1 MKTGGDIF
9 LSSRE
14 SRKVYVME
22 QVLKGVMTASC
33 AAISL
38 NLSKRQI
45 FRLKG
50 KMKTQGI
57 SALVHGN
64 RERKPAHT
72 IPDDLRNLIRQKAK
86 DDYRGTSCA
95 HMTELLLEHDGI
107 SVSSKSV
114 IRILK
119 NADMPLRHKH
129 KSPAKHRSR
138 PRKDLFGQMVQVDA
152 SPYDW
157 LSDGRMLSLHGAID
171 DATSRV
177 LSLWLCEHECGMGY
191 FKVLEQVIK
200 QHGVPA
206 SLLSDRHTIFVSP
219 NSSRMSVQDELM
231 GVDEPLTQFGHSLS
245 LLDISHSRAR
255 SPQSKGRME
264 RLWGT
269 LQTRLPVELSLN
281 RCLSIDQANLF
292 LADPF
297 IARHNNRFAVDPNST
312 GSAFSPAPDDRS
324 LELIL
329 AWRHQRKASSGS
341 VISFEGRHFQLLS
354 SSGRIAPLR
363 PKDHVTV
370 VKTLSGA
377 LKAVFNDQIFELVTA
392 PERTTQIPASK
403 AIETVAAAP
412 LKHSIPASDHPWRKY
427 PKPLE
432 IQGDENR
439 SVINRILALS
449 NGFLP
454 ENPI

>member
-1 MKTGGDIF
+1 
-9 LSSRE
+9 
-14 SRKVYVME
+14 ME

-50 KMKTQGI
+50 KMKTKGI

-119 NADMPLRHKH
+119 NADIPLRHKH

-231 GVDEPLTQFGHSLS
+231 GVDEPLTHFGHSLS
-245 LLDISHSRAR
+245 LLGINHSRAR

-281 RCLSIDQANLF
+281 RCISIDQANLF
-292 LADPF
+292 LADTF
-297 IARHNNRFAVDPNST
+297 VDRHNQRFAVEADSA

-370 VKTLSGA
+370 VKTLSGS
-377 LKAVFNDQIFELVTA
+377 LKAVSNDQVFNLTPA
-392 PERTTQIPASK
+392 PERNTQISTSKTRKAEASVPKRPFVPASN
-403 AIETVAAAP
+403 
-412 LKHSIPASDHPWRKY
+412 HPWRKY
-427 PKPLE
+427 PNPLG
-432 IQGDENR
+432 IQNDQNR
-439 SVINRILALS
+439 TLINRILATSDEYL
-449 NGFLP
+449 N
-454 ENPI
+454 ENPF

>member
-9 LSSRE
+9 LNTRE

-33 AAISL
+33 AAVSL

-50 KMKTQGI
+50 KMKRQGL

-72 IPDDLRNLIRQKAK
+72 IPENLRQIIEQKAK
-86 DDYRGTSCA
+86 GDYKGTSCA
-95 HMTELLLEHDGI
+95 HMKELLLEHDGI

-119 NADMPLRHKH
+119 SAAVPLRHKH

-177 LSLWLCEHECGMGY
+177 LGLWLCEHECGMGY
-191 FKVLEQVIK
+191 FKVLEQIIDLW
-200 QHGVPA
+200 GVPSA
-206 SLLSDRHTIFVSP
+206 LLSDRHTIFVSQ
-219 NSSRMSVQDELM
+219 NSGRLTVQEELM
-231 GVDEPLTQFGHSLS
+231 GVKEPLTQFGRSLS
-245 LLDISHSRAR
+245 LLGINHSRAR

-269 LQTRLPVELSLN
+269 LQPRLPVEFALNQCHSLE
-281 RCLSIDQANLF
+281 QANLF
-292 LADPF
+292 LADSF
-297 IARHNNRFAVDPNST
+297 MARHNNRFAVVPNSS
-312 GSAFSPAPDDRS
+312 GSAFSPAPDPDT
-324 LELIL
+324 LEMVL
-329 AWRHQRKASSGS
+329 AWRHERKASSGS
-341 VISFEGRHFQLLS
+341 VISFEGQRLQIASSPGKILL
-354 SSGRIAPLR
+354 LR
-363 PKDHVTV
+363 PKDPVTV
-370 VKTLSGA
+370 VRTLSGA
-377 LKAVFNDQIFELVTA
+377 LKAIHNNKAFDLLPA
-392 PERTTQIPASK
+392 PERTAQTSASK
-403 AIETVAAAP
+403 NRETIAAVP
-412 LKHSIPASDHPWRKY
+412 RKPSIPASNHPWRQY
-427 PKPLE
+427 P
-432 IQGDENR
+432 
-439 SVINRILALS
+439 
-449 NGFLP
+449 
-454 ENPI
+454 NPIRIQEYHNRTEIRKTCAESTK

>member
-9 LSSRE
+9 LNARE

-33 AAISL
+33 AAVSL

-50 KMKTQGI
+50 TMKTQGL

-72 IPDDLRNLIRQKAK
+72 IPDNLRNLIELKAK
-86 DDYRGTSCA
+86 GDYKGTSCA
-95 HMTELLLEHDGI
+95 HMAELLQEHDGI
-107 SVSSKSV
+107 SISSKSV

-177 LSLWLCEHECGMGY
+177 LGLWLCEHECGMGY
-191 FKVLEQVIK
+191 FKVLEQIIDLW
-200 QHGVPA
+200 GVPS

-219 NSSRMSVQDELM
+219 NSGRLSVQEELIGM
-231 GVDEPLTQFGHSLS
+231 SEPLSQFGHSLS
-245 LLDISHSRAR
+245 LLGVTHSQAR

-269 LQTRLPVELSLN
+269 LQPRLPVEFALN
-281 RCLSIDQANLF
+281 KCLSMEQANLF
-292 LADPF
+292 LAASF
-297 IARHNNRFAVDPNST
+297 IKKHNDRFAVDPASSD
-312 GSAFSPAPDDRS
+312 SAFSPAPDHNT

-329 AWRHQRKASSGS
+329 AWRHERKASSGS
-341 VISFEGRHFQLLS
+341 VISFEGQRFQLAS
-354 SSGRIAPLR
+354 ASGNIVSLR
-363 PKDHVTV
+363 PKEPITV
-370 VKTLSGA
+370 VRTLSGA
-377 LKAVFNDQIFELVTA
+377 LKAIHNNKAFDLLPA
-392 PERTTQIPASK
+392 PERTAQKPTSK
-403 AIETVAAAP
+403 NGEAIAAVP
-412 LKHSIPASDHPWRKY
+412 GKSSIPASNHPWRQY
-427 PKPLE
+427 P
-432 IQGDENR
+432 
-439 SVINRILALS
+439 
-449 NGFLP
+449 
-454 ENPI
+454 NPIRIQETENNKILNKIKVVSCK